1 MASKYVSLRNVKF
14 TMNRVHQAHEMS
26 HYEQFKEYDEDSI
39 NMMIDAAKQF
49 SDTYLFP
56 FYEDMDRNEPKLVD
70 GEVKVHHSVKPLL
83 EAMAEGGYIGAAAPF
98 EYGGMQMPYTL
109 SVAIGFI
116 MSAANNGAMGF
127 TGLTAGAANLIMA
140 FAKDEYKE
148 AYLPNMFGGKWQGT
162 MALTEPQAGS
172 SLSDITTSAKPIGDN
187 AYKITGQKIFISGGD
202 FDAVENVVHMVLAR
216 VEGAP
221 MGTKGISLFIVP
233 KYRIEADGSFTHND
247 VTPAGVYH
255 KLGQKGT
262 PALHLMFGEKDD
274 CIGYLVGEENKGLSY
289 MFQMMNEARIMVGL
303 GGASIASAAYYA
315 SLEYANE
322 RPQGRRL
329 NDRDLTKP
337 QTTIIHHPDVKRML
351 LLQKS
356 IMEGS
361 LSLVAECAK
370 YWDLSRVAGEEE
382 KEKYELLLE
391 ILTPVVKTYP
401 SEMGIVSVSNGLQVL
416 GGSGFCKD
424 FPLENYYRD
433 IRIYPLY
440 EGTTGIQSMDLL
452 GRKVTMKQG
461 KAVKLLFA
469 EIQKDL
475 EAAKTYPELNKYVK
489 ILEEKM
495 QVLQSVT
502 MKLVGIA
509 MKGNIELFLSDAN
522 LYMEMFGTIAIAW
535 QWLKQATVAK
545 QILLT
550 ENPKGEELEFYE
562 SKIHTMKFFFAYEV
576 PKTLGLAQRLMDDEV
591 LTIATEKEVAL

>member
-1 MASKYVSLRNVKF
+1 MASKYVSLQNLKF
-14 TMNRVHQAHEMS
+14 TLNRVHQAHEMS
-26 HYEQFKEYDEDSI
+26 HYEYFKDYDEDAI

-56 FYEDMDRNEPKLVD
+56 FYEDMDRNEPELED
-70 GEVKVHHSVKPLL
+70 GVVKVHHSVKPLL
-83 EAMAEGGYIGAAAPF
+83 EAMAEGGYIGAGAPA
-98 EYGGMQMPYTL
+98 EYGGMQMPSAL
-109 SVAIGFI
+109 SVALGFI

-127 TGLTAGAANLIMA
+127 SGLTAGAANLILT
-140 FAKDEYKE
+140 FAKEEYKE
-148 AYLPNMFGGKWQGT
+148 KYIPNMFAGKWQGT
-162 MALTEPQAGS
+162 MVLTEPQAGS
-172 SLSDITTSAKPIGDN
+172 SLSDITTTAKPIGDGK
-187 AYKITGQKIFISGGD
+187 YRLTGQKIFISGGD
-202 FDAVENVVHMVLAR
+202 YDAVENIIHLVLAR

-221 MGTKGISLFIVP
+221 KGTKGISLFIVP
-233 KYRIEADGSFTHND
+233 KYRIEENGDFTFND
-247 VTPAGVYH
+247 VTPAGIYH

-262 PALHLMFGEKDD
+262 PAMHLMFGENDD
-274 CIGYLVGEENKGLSY
+274 CEGYLVGEENKGLSY
-289 MFQMMNEARIMVGL
+289 MFQLMNEARILVGL
-303 GGASIASAAYYA
+303 GGCAIASAAYYA

-329 NDRDLTKP
+329 NDKDPDQP
-337 QTTIIHHPDVKRML
+337 QTLIVNHPDVKRML

-356 IMEGS
+356 IVEGGF
-361 LSLVAECAK
+361 SLVAECAK
-370 YWDLSRVAGEEE
+370 YWDYTRVLEGEE

-461 KAVKLLFA
+461 KAVKYLFA
-469 EIQKDL
+469 EVNKDI
-475 EAAKTYPELNKYVK
+475 EAAKTYPELSKYVK
-489 ILEEKM
+489 ILEEKL

-502 MKLVGIA
+502 MKLIGIA

-522 LYMEMFGTIAIAW
+522 LYMDFFGTIAVAW
-535 QWLKQATVAK
+535 QWLKQATTAK

-550 ENPKGEELEFYE
+550 ENPQGEDLKFYE

-591 LTIATEKEVAL
+591 LTIATEREVAV